1 VGIDAAALKA
11 FGKKFKGTTVAPG
24 DPSFDESRAIFNS
37 MIDRKPA
44 LIAKATDAD
53 DAAAVIALARDTGVD
68 LTVRSGGHSVAGMSI
83 ADDAILLDLRG
94 LNEVVVDPDKRV
106 ARVGGGAIWGELDAA
121 TAEHGLATTGGRVS
135 TTGVAGLT
143 LNGGSGWA
151 ERKMGLACDRL
162 VAAELVTAD
171 GSRVRASADENPD
184 LFWALRGGGGN
195 FGVATQLE
203 FRLDPLTE
211 ILVGLL
217 MYTPEKAEDVIRNYR
232 DFAADA
238 PDELGGG
245 CVFLTGPP
253 MEGIVPENLQG
264 KILTGVLGVWF
275 GDPEEGRK
283 VMAPILEFGS
293 RDVEL
298 VMPAPYS
305 EFNKMLDDPP
315 GHRNYW
321 TSAYHDSFPD
331 AAIDTFVEYGRQM
344 KPSPSQLAFFPWGG
358 AVARVSPDETPM
370 ARRKTPWL
378 THPLAVWPDAADD
391 DFWRDWARGFN
402 KDMKSFSSDGVYL
415 NFIGNEGEDRIIAA
429 YGKENYDR
437 LAEIKAQYDPDNV
450 FRFNQNIKPSK

>member
-1 VGIDAAALKA
+1 MGIDAAALKE
-11 FGKKFKGTTVAPG
+11 FGKTFKGTTVAPG
-24 DPSFDESRAIFNS
+24 DPSYDESRAIFNS

-53 DAAAVIALARDTGVD
+53 DVAAVIALARDTGVD

-94 LNEVVVDPDKRV
+94 LNQVVVDADNRV
-106 ARVGGGAIWGELDAA
+106 ARVGGGAVWGEVDAA
-121 TAEHGLATTGGRVS
+121 TGAHGLATTGGRVS

-171 GSRVRASADENPD
+171 GSRVRASKDENPE
-184 LFWALRGGGGN
+184 LLWALRGGGGN
-195 FGVATQLE
+195 FGVATLLE
-203 FRLDPLTE
+203 FRLDPLAE
-211 ILVGLL
+211 IFVGLL
-217 MYTPEKAEDVIRNYR
+217 MYTPEKAEEVIRNYR

-264 KILTGVLGVWF
+264 TILTGVLGVWF
-275 GDPEEGRK
+275 GDVDEGRK
-283 VMAPILEFGS
+283 AMAPILEFGKP
-293 RDVEL
+293 DVEL
-298 VMPAPYS
+298 VMPAPYH

-321 TSAYHDSFPD
+321 TAAYHDSFPD
-331 AAIDTFVEYGRQM
+331 AAIDKFAEYGRQM

-358 AVARVSPDETPM
+358 EVARVSPDETPM
-370 ARRKTPWL
+370 ARRQTPWL
-378 THPLAVWPDAADD
+378 THPFAVWPDAADD
-391 DFWRDWARGFN
+391 DFWRNWARGFN
-402 KDMKSFSSDGVYL
+402 KDMKSFSSDGIYL
-415 NFIGNEGEDRIIAA
+415 NFIGNEGEDRIVAA

-437 LAEIKAQYDPDNV
+437 LVEIKTQYDPDNV
-450 FRFNQNIKPSK
+450 FRFNQNIKPA